1 MDLDK
6 VFAYYDELQNNLT
19 FEEICKLFREIIYDQ
34 VSYYSDTN
42 KGKIYDGSYSQTNIE
57 QATRLQQ
64 KLSTCIDL
72 YNQVISQHREFDEDY
87 LKSKGV

>member
-1 MDLDK
+1 MDIDK
-6 VFAYYDELQNNLT
+6 IFEFKDMLEHELS
-19 FEEICKLFREIIYDQ
+19 FEEICKLFREIFYSQI
-34 VSYYSDTN
+34 SYYSNTN

-72 YNQVISQHREFDEDY
+72 YNQVISQHREFDESY
-87 LKSKGV
+87 LESKGI